1 MVDMST
7 AVIAM
12 AEADGPTSV
21 LEKVIAPLRERDDV
35 QLARVWFMDDQDC
48 SSCAQARRAV
58 SPGSLH
64 LRASGGAGDTDA
76 EIEGESHLIELGSSS
91 ELSLIAASGEP
102 RFGGPENLAR
112 WGLRPDHPAA
122 TAIRG
127 VAGYPLLFRRRVV
140 GVLVCY
146 LRVEARDD
154 GLPWM
159 PVFAAHAAVAIGNC
173 RSLQEISRLREQL
186 ELERDYLREEAAL
199 TVPVDGIVGQSA
211 ALARLLRQVD
221 LVAPTEANV
230 LIQGESGTGK
240 ELIARAIHTR
250 SPRSKHPLIKVNCAS
265 LPREL
270 FESELFGHVRGAFTG
285 AVRDRVGRF
294 ELANRGTLFLDEVGE
309 VPPDL
314 QTKLLRV
321 LQEGEFERVGEELT
335 RRVNVRVIAATNRD
349 LRADVDAGHFRL
361 DVFYRLSV
369 FPITVPALRDR
380 REDIPLLVAS
390 FLRTSSQH
398 LHRGIPKVPQRELEK
413 LMTYDW
419 PGNIRELQHVVERAM
434 ILAPP
439 GGRIRFDVTSAA
451 TAPMVSKE
459 PERPYRTEKEW
470 RRLEREN
477 LLAALK
483 AAGGKVSGESGA
495 AALLGINPNT
505 LASRLRALGLKRTF
519 TP

>member
-1 MVDMST
+1 MST
-7 AVIAM
+7 AILAM
-12 AEADGPTSV
+12 AEADGPRSV
-21 LEKVIAPLRERDDV
+21 LEKVIAPLLGPYDV

-48 SSCAQARRAV
+48 PLCAHARRVA

-64 LRASGGAGDTDA
+64 LRASGGVGDTDA
-76 EIEGESHLIELGSSS
+76 EIGGESHLIEVGSSS

-122 TAIRG
+122 TAIRS

-159 PVFAAHAAVAIGNC
+159 PTFAAHAAVAIGNC

-250 SPRSKHPLIKVNCAS
+250 SPRSKQPLIKVNCAS
-265 LPREL
+265 LPRDL

-294 ELANRGTLFLDEVGE
+294 ELADRGTLFLDEVGE
-309 VPPDL
+309 IPPDL

-321 LQEGEFERVGEELT
+321 LQEGEFERVGEEVT
-335 RRVNVRVIAATNRD
+335 RRANVRVIAATNRD

-390 FLRTSSQH
+390 FMRTSSQH
-398 LHRGIPKVPQRELEK
+398 LRRGTPKVPQRELAK

-419 PGNIRELQHVVERAM
+419 PGNIRELQHVVERAL
-434 ILAPP
+434 IVAPA
-439 GGRIRFDVTSAA
+439 GGRIRFDVNSASTA
-451 TAPMVSKE
+451 TTVPKE

-483 AAGGKVSGESGA
+483 AAGGKISGADGA
-495 AALLGINPNT
+495 AALLGMNPNT
-505 LASRLRALGLKRTF
+505 LASRLRALDLKKAF
-519 TP
+519 TG

>member
-1 MVDMST
+1 MST
-7 AVIAM
+7 AILAM
-12 AEADGPTSV
+12 AEADGPKSV
-21 LEKVIAPLRERDDV
+21 LEKVITPLLEPHDV
-35 QLARVWFMDDQDC
+35 ELTRVWFMDDLDC
-48 SSCAQARRAV
+48 SFCKQAGRV
-58 SPGSLH
+58 PGPGSLH
-64 LRASGGAGDTDA
+64 LRASGGATNPDA
-76 EIEGESHLIELGSSS
+76 EIGGESHLIEVGTSS
-91 ELSLIAASGEP
+91 ELSSIAASGAP
-102 RFGGPENLAR
+102 RFGGPENLER
-112 WGLRPDHPAA
+112 WGLRSDHPAA

-146 LRVEARDD
+146 LRVEPHDD
-154 GLPWM
+154 VPPWM
-159 PVFAAHAAVAIGNC
+159 PTFAAHAAVAIGNC

-250 SPRSKHPLIKVNCAS
+250 SPRSKQPLIKVNCAS
-265 LPREL
+265 LPKEL

-294 ELANRGTLFLDEVGE
+294 ELADRGTLFLDEVGE
-309 VPPDL
+309 IPPEL

-321 LQEGEFERVGEELT
+321 LQEGEFERVGEEAT
-335 RRVNVRVIAATNRD
+335 RRANVRVIAATNRD

-390 FLRTSSQH
+390 FLRASSH
-398 LHRGIPKVPQRELEK
+398 NLHRHAPKVPQRELEK
-413 LMTYDW
+413 LMAYDW
-419 PGNIRELQHVVERAM
+419 PGNIRELQHVVERAV
-434 ILAPP
+434 IVTPP
-439 GGRIRFDVTSAA
+439 GGRIRFDVTPASSAA
-451 TAPMVSKE
+451 PVSKE

-477 LLAALK
+477 LVAALK
-483 AAGGKVSGESGA
+483 VAGGKVSGEGGA

-505 LASRLRALGLKRTF
+505 LASRLRALGLKKGF